1 MASDE
6 TPQIISNLDVMKAL
20 EGRESAVKKGGRPIR
35 LFQHRDW
42 IQSKVVAYLQ
52 STPCKK
58 LDDTRHQELQKTLQ
72 SQKRM
77 RAENGSSKLSGFG
90 LTEAE
95 AVQVLNLAPT
105 EPVEIHLVVEE
116 LQNRLDEEQQNHLLQ
131 LVRSHLRGDA
141 DKTSH
146 STTESEQDGQFRTDV
161 IKEDTEALNGVET
174 TQMIME
180 APASSQLLAPVKQES
195 S

>member
-20 EGRESAVKKGGRPIR
+20 EGREPAVNKAGKPIR
-35 LFQHRDW
+35 QFQHRDW
-42 IQSKVVAYLQ
+42 IQSKVVEYLQ
-52 STPCKK
+52 STPCRK
-58 LDDTRHQELQKTLQ
+58 LDDTRHKDLQKTLQ
-72 SQKRM
+72 SQKRI

-131 LVRSHLRGDA
+131 FVRSHLREDVDTKA
-141 DKTSH
+141 N
-146 STTESEQDGQFRTDV
+146 STAESEGKRHHRV
-161 IKEDTEALNGVET
+161 NEIKEDTEALHGVET
-174 TQMIME
+174 TEMVME
-180 APASSQLLAPVKQES
+180 APASSQLLVPVKQENV
-195 S
+195 